1 MNDIAKQLADYL
13 LGAVHGGFGEAIEV
27 SETEVERYNGK
38 WAVHVEFD
46 DENGDT
52 FGAYLVIEDVE
63 YL

>member
-1 MNDIAKQLADYL
+1 MKDVDKELADYL
-13 LGAVHGGFGEAIEV
+13 LGAVHGGFGGSIDV

-38 WAVHVEFD
+38 WAVRVEFD

-52 FGAYLVIEDVE
+52 FGAYLVIEDLQ